1 MWAHRSW
8 IPSSLLICVLVYRKV
23 HHSLQSQQRK
33 PVLSWYLYSIGG
45 WSKMRAG
52 DMSRKK
58 ANAAFALAVVALD
71 VGGALILHA
80 LS

>member
-1 MWAHRSW
+1 
-8 IPSSLLICVLVYRKV
+8 
-23 HHSLQSQQRK
+23 
-33 PVLSWYLYSIGG
+33 
-45 WSKMRAG
+45 
-52 DMSRKK
+52 MSRKK

>member
-1 MWAHRSW
+1 MRVGIQHW
-8 IPSSLLICVLVYRKV
+8 
-23 HHSLQSQQRK
+23 
-33 PVLSWYLYSIGG
+33 GG

-80 LS
+80 LN